1 MTTHLITDETATTAT
16 LDPAT
21 DAGWLALSAAVT
33 EEAPLIADRDDLV
46 VTVAPGAGHGSPA
59 CFFPPHAAIEI
70 NGVYLP
76 AGVDPATVAPHR
88 SGDRARYAALWGLLV
103 HECAHARHSLWNPP
117 PGTPSPVASAAL
129 LLEES
134 RIEGAHIRRR
144 PDDRHWL
151 RASATGLVLDE
162 IGPGTGMTRPEAAH
176 TAGLLLA
183 RVDAG
188 ILTATESAPVAAAIE
203 TVLGATTLTQLREIW
218 QAAHCA
224 GDDDTDTMLEL
235 GRRWCDAAGI
245 PTDPTPAPAAT
256 PAAATPGASGATGAP
271 TSSGESSSDGDPASP
286 PTGEPTESGH
296 TPAPDETGEPEE
308 TGELREPSDMDRAIS
323 AALARVAVAVACEA
337 VPADPAEL
345 AAAARDEEAGSAAT
359 ADRSARRVFSPTR
372 GHAMTGA
379 TAISGTRP
387 PAPAERVAARQLGR
401 ALDTAAVRDRAVIK
415 TGSVMPPGRL
425 RMRGALAAD
434 AQRAAG
440 ALPTATPFVRTIRK
454 VTPAPPLRLGIACDV
469 SGSMYLVAAP
479 VASAAWILAQA
490 AHHTRTD
497 ATTATVIFGKH
508 VRPITRPGETPTLV
522 TEFDAGD
529 GTEDIPTALDALDGA
544 LGLSRP
550 GAARLLVVISDGQF
564 TPRKRAGGQTRM
576 DRLRRS
582 GCAVLWLAP
591 PSPYNEPLD
600 GATVH
605 TLTDPATTARAIG
618 TAATAALRTAR

>member
-1 MTTHLITDETATTAT
+1 MSAHLISDETATTTT

-46 VTVAPGAGHGSPA
+46 VTVAPGAGRGCPA

-70 NGVYLP
+70 DGVYLP
-76 AGVDPATVAPHR
+76 AGVDPGTAAPQR
-88 SGDRARYAALWGLLV
+88 SGDRGRYAALWGLLV
-103 HECAHARHSLWNPP
+103 HECAHARHSRWDPP
-117 PGTPSPVASAAL
+117 PGAPPAVVSAAL

-162 IGPGTGMTRPEAAH
+162 IGPGSGMTRPEAAH

-188 ILTATESAPVAAAIE
+188 ILTPPETAPVAATIE
-203 TVLGATTLTQLREIW
+203 TILGAATLAQLREIW
-218 QAAHCA
+218 QAAHRT
-224 GDDDTDTMLEL
+224 DDDDVDTMLEL
-235 GRRWCDAAGI
+235 ARRWCDTVGI
-245 PTDPTPAPAAT
+245 PTAPTPAAT
-256 PAAATPGASGATGAP
+256 PPG
-271 TSSGESSSDGDPASP
+271 SSGTPHTP
-286 PTGEPTESGH
+286 VTPTGEPTRPGE
-296 TPAPDETGEPEE
+296 TPTGEGTGEPGETGEM
-308 TGELREPSDMDRAIS
+308 RAPSDMDRAIS
-323 AALARVAVAVACEA
+323 ATLARVATAVACEPL
-337 VPADPAEL
+337 PADPAEL
-345 AAAARDEEAGSAAT
+345 ATAAADEEARAAAA

-372 GHAMTGA
+372 GHTSSGS

-387 PAPAERVAARQLGR
+387 PDPAERVAARQLGR

-415 TGSVMPPGRL
+415 TGSVLPPGRL

-440 ALPTATPFVRTIRK
+440 ATPTAERFVRATRK
-454 VTPAPPLRLGIACDV
+454 ITPAPPLRLGIACDV
-469 SGSMYLVAAP
+469 SGSMRAVAAP

-497 ATTATVIFGKH
+497 ACTATVIFGKY
-508 VRPITRPGETPTLV
+508 VRPITRPGETPPQV
-522 TEFDAGD
+522 AEFDAVD
-529 GTEDIPTALDALDGA
+529 GTEDVPTALDALDGA
-544 LGLSRP
+544 LGLCRP

-564 TPRKRAGGQTRM
+564 TARRRAAGQTRI
-576 DRLRRS
+576 DRLRHS

-591 PSPYNEPLD
+591 PSPYIEPLD

-605 TLTDPATTARAIG
+605 TLTDPTTTARAIG
-618 TAATAALRTAR
+618 KAATTALRTAR